1 MGGGGD
7 GDLPRPGG
15 GGGDLPRPRGGD
27 LPRPGGED
35 GGGGGG
41 GGPLHLGVVRDGG
54 VGSPPASDGRRSPV
68 EEMGKGL
75 VEKEGVHP
83 L

>member
-7 GDLPRPGG
+7 GDLPRPG

-27 LPRPGGED
+27 LPRPGGGD

-41 GGPLHLGVVRDGG
+41 GDPLHLGVVRDGR

-68 EEMGKGL
+68 EEVGQRL
-75 VEKEGVHP
+75 VEKEGMHP

>member
-1 MGGGGD
+1 MGGGGR
-7 GDLPRPGG
+7 DLPRPGG
-15 GGGDLPRPRGGD
+15 GGGDLPGPGGGGD
-27 LPRPGGED
+27 LPGPGGED

-41 GGPLHLGVVRDGG
+41 GGPLHLGVVGDGG

-68 EEMGKGL
+68 EEVGQRL
-75 VEKEGVHP
+75 VEKEGMHP